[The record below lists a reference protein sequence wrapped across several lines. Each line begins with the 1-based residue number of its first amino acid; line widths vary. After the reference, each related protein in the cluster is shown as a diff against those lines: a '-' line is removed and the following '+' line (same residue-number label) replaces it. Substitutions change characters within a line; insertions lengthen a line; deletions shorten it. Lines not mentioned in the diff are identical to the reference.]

1 MVNTTAQNSK
11 KTSGSNDKDLVE
23 LAGYNA
29 YIVYYEDQMIKVNGN
44 KYKVMNTKYKD
55 PTGLDAFTVKN
66 TDTNEY
72 TIVYVGTNID
82 AENGKMD
89 LLTDIQLLSK
99 LTPAQIT
106 AARKYFNDMNDK
118 YSKDG
123 MKITSIC
130 GNSLGG
136 GLVNAVAI
144 EHPDVKAVTL
154 NPALLPEGMLD
165 SSKEYP
171 NITNYF
177 SQYDVLTKTETALGL
192 DKRIPGKHYEI
203 NNGIP
208 DFSKLGTNHTGYLR
222 NPDESQYYTIGV
234 EGEPG
239 FGRIYIDADEHIVTS
254 IWTGEPLYSGDSIK
268 IDINEENLNLLANG
282 LKDSVLDRL
291 SLVQEYLGHSREI
304 VDDEGRKMSERI
316 SQVQSTFE
324 EEFENAAENH
334 LFKGITKTMNLM
346 KFELEQVISLLDFAE
361 MKSKSLNLIL
371 NSPPME
377 LAEHILNID
386 LSVESI
392 FEEARQLLRKLQR
405 QFDQLTHLANYFMI
419 DFIPDLFKGGT
430 NKFLDAV
437 VGELQ
442 AHYEIIYNNK
452 DKVYKHISEFQKQVQ
467 DTAIT
472 FQERD
477 ESLAN
482 AIANQTPIQDTGSV
496 QKTNEYLLEESPY
509 LKEKMRIKEIQLDFA
524 FGLFTAET
532 HKLVFP
538 LLNGLRFLLSTIENT
553 LELLSITIKGVTNVM
568 LNGTIPGLLI
578 SIFTNYD
585 DKIRA
590 AVNTTLGPIDEIA
603 KTIEGVRKGINKL
616 IINYP
621 ILLKNFKPYLY
632 SALFSNS
639 KYYNVHLYNSAT
651 LAILNEM
658 ELLFKDIVHQLSN
671 HKAKA
676 IDALGKVSEKVLK
689 NIKQLELQIARGTM
703 A

>member
-1 MVNTTAQNSK
+1 MVSRG
-11 KTSGSNDKDLVE
+11 GSRE
-23 LAGYNA
+23 
-29 YIVYYEDQMIKVNGN
+29 
-44 KYKVMNTKYKD
+44 
-55 PTGLDAFTVKN
+55 
-66 TDTNEY
+66 
-72 TIVYVGTNID
+72 
-82 AENGKMD
+82 
-89 LLTDIQLLSK
+89 
-99 LTPAQIT
+99 
-106 AARKYFNDMNDK
+106 
-118 YSKDG
+118 
-123 MKITSIC
+123 
-130 GNSLGG
+130 
-136 GLVNAVAI
+136 
-144 EHPDVKAVTL
+144 
-154 NPALLPEGMLD
+154 
-165 SSKEYP
+165 
-171 NITNYF
+171 
-177 SQYDVLTKTETALGL
+177 
-192 DKRIPGKHYEI
+192 
-203 NNGIP
+203 
-208 DFSKLGTNHTGYLR
+208 

-254 IWTGEPLYSGDSIK
+254 IWIGEPLYSGDSIK

-316 SQVQSTFE
+316 SQLQSTFE

-361 MKSKSLNLIL
+361 MQSKSLNLIL

-386 LSVESI
+386 LSVENI

-430 NKFLDAV
+430 NKYLDAV

-452 DKVYKHISEFQKQVQ
+452 DKVYKHISKFQKQVQ

-496 QKTNEYLLEESPY
+496 QQTNEYLLEESPY

-524 FGLFTAET
+524 FRLFTAET